1 VLAAIAGEA
10 GFDSAAA
17 GGMLGSDEGNDAIA
31 LMDQRAR
38 EIGVQG
44 VPFFI
49 FNQHVAVSGA
59 QEPDTLLGAIAQA
72 RAG

>member
-1 VLAAIAGEA
+1 
-10 GFDSAAA
+10 
-17 GGMLGSDEGNDAIA
+17 MLDSDEGVDAIA

-38 EIGVQG
+38 DIGVQG

-59 QEPDTLLGAIAQA
+59 QEPDSPAQAIAQA